1 MFKDEL
7 WDSLKKATKPSFDR
21 FDKLDKNY
29 IFYLE
34 NLVTPKIITLLYWI
48 LLFGIITK
56 GLGDIFLE
64 DDFWRGLVW
73 VIGGPL
79 ATRVACELVVIVF
92 HINDNLHKINE
103 STKNIDSFS
112 NDNIDKDH
120 YKR

>member
-1 MFKDEL
+1 M
-7 WDSLKKATKPSFDR
+7 
-21 FDKLDKNY
+21 
-29 IFYLE
+29 
-34 NLVTPKIITLLYWI
+34 TPKIITLLYWI

-73 VIGGPL
+73 VVGGPL

-92 HINDNLHKINE
+92 HINENLHSLNAKVKEMSEISHNSSSE
-103 STKNIDSFS
+103 
-112 NDNIDKDH
+112 KDH

>member
-34 NLVTPKIITLLYWI
+34 NLVTTKYITLLYWI

-64 DDFWRGLVW
+64 DDFWRGLFW
-73 VIGGPL
+73 VVGGSL
-79 ATRVACELVVIVF
+79 ASRVACELVVIVF
-92 HINDNLHKINE
+92 QINENLHKINE
-103 STKNIDSFS
+103 STKNIDSFG
-112 NDNIDKDH
+112 NDNIEKDH